1 MADALPTKNE
11 IPSFDTYPA
20 QPGSEDSSA
29 SQSSRTYMPGT
40 SGSSGAVPG
49 YNYLPPAERSAL
61 EQGAARV
68 GGAVGRAV
76 ATVRRGRGKL
86 LVMKSRAQQSGASL
100 NNLSDNA
107 FNKANELKSSAQEL
121 TNRAQQ
127 RAAEFAQDAQQRASQ
142 LAQNAQERLSDF
154 ADDVR
159 ERTADW
165 TQAARERT
173 AAARER
179 TLESYYG
186 VRLRTQ
192 AYINENPLQAL
203 AIIGG
208 TAVALGATIRVV
220 RSRNAQRL

>member
-142 LAQNAQERLSDF
+142 LAQNAQERLSD
-154 ADDVR
+154 VR

>member
-20 QPGSEDSSA
+20 QPEDALA
-29 SQSSRTYMPGT
+29 SPSSRAYMPGT
-40 SGSSGAVPG
+40 SGSSGAVPH
-49 YNYLPPAERSAL
+49 YNYLPSAERSAL

-68 GGAVGRAV
+68 GGAMGHVV

-86 LVMKSRAQQSGASL
+86 LIMKSRAQQGAVR
-100 NNLSDNA
+100 NNLSD
-107 FNKANELKSSAQEL
+107 KANELKSSARESI
-121 TNRAQQ
+121 NNAQQ
-127 RAAEFAQDAQQRASQ
+127 RASEFAQDAQQRASQ
-142 LAQNAQERLSDF
+142 LAQNAQDRLSDL

-159 ERTADW
+159 ERTADL
-165 TQAARERT
+165 TRAARERT

-179 TLESYYG
+179 TLESYHG

-192 AYINENPLQAL
+192 AYINENPVQAL

-208 TAVALGATIRVV
+208 TAAALGATIRVV